1 MADPR
6 RDLPRV
12 INTAMS
18 VAISGF
24 VLMNISLATVLPL
37 RRMRDSNVVAVVRYL
52 TPSIGKVILICW
64 QGFRPRDFR
73 RPWRF
78 DIFVGGFCI

>member
-37 RRMRDSNVVAVVRYL
+37 QRMRDSNVVAVVRYL
-52 TPSIGKVILICW
+52 TPSVGEAILIYR
-64 QGFRPRDFR
+64 QGFRPRDLR

-78 DIFVGGFCI
+78 DLFIGGFCI

>member
-24 VLMNISLATVLPL
+24 VLMNIALFMVLPFQL
-37 RRMRDSNVVAVVRYL
+37 MRDRSVVAVVRCSF
-52 TPSIGKVILICW
+52 TRHCIILGIE
-64 QGFRPRDFR
+64 R
-73 RPWRF
+73 RY
-78 DIFVGGFCI
+78 

>member
-1 MADPR
+1 MADPQ

-37 RRMRDSNVVAVVRYL
+37 QRMRDSNVVAVVCDL
-52 TPSIGKVILICW
+52 TPSVGEVILIHW
-64 QGFRPRDFR
+64 QGFRASDFR

-78 DIFVGGFCI
+78 DIFIGGFCI

>member
-18 VAISGF
+18 VAISAF
-24 VLMNISLATVLPL
+24 VLMNIALFTVLPFQS
-37 RRMRDSNVVAVVRYL
+37 MRDRSVVAVGRRASPVVMNCQREE
-52 TPSIGKVILICW
+52 TILID
-64 QGFRPRDFR
+64 Q
-73 RPWRF
+73 
-78 DIFVGGFCI
+78 

>member
-37 RRMRDSNVVAVVRYL
+37 QRMRDSNVVAVVRCL
-52 TPSIGKVILICW
+52 TPYVGESILIYW
-64 QGFRPRDFR
+64 QGFRPRDLR